1 MLEENEKDEKIIE
14 FLENYQYSET
24 LNTFFSLR
32 KDCIG
37 IIDPPI
43 VLEHQI
49 LGNDGNRLPIQDLEM
64 LVKDGELRKL
74 KVPRSLSFKNITSS
88 IGYSLKSDILRI
100 LKQRIQEK
108 YSNLEGQNRLNGC
121 FLECL
126 FNNENNNILLQNILN
141 LIKENIFQ
149 NYKTISINNKHLLD
163 YLSLICIQW
172 KSQYNICQS
181 HQTNFNGDFL
191 LNLLIK
197 FGILRSDASDLH
209 SLIFT
214 TPSMGLFIQYLESGN
229 TVIINSLKRSKYK
242 ELFEDKFNT
251 LKLGKSLLPLDFHL
265 RDLHGTG
272 IIKRMVVHNNPIKVC
287 KLCNI
292 IANRRIQK
300 KRTIT

>member
-1 MLEENEKDEKIIE
+1 
-14 FLENYQYSET
+14 
-24 LNTFFSLR
+24 
-32 KDCIG
+32 
-37 IIDPPI
+37 
-43 VLEHQI
+43 
-49 LGNDGNRLPIQDLEM
+49 M

-74 KVPRSLSFKNITSS
+74 KVPRSLSYKNITSS
-88 IGYSLKSDILRI
+88 IGYSLKSDILKV

-172 KSQYNICQS
+172 KSQYKICQS
-181 HQTNFNGDFL
+181 HQINFNGDFL

-272 IIKRMVVHNNPIKVC
+272 IIKRM
-287 KLCNI
+287 
-292 IANRRIQK
+292 
-300 KRTIT
+300 